1 MRRMAP
7 FSSLK
12 AKKKLTAI
20 FITLARNTL
29 KEIAYST
36 YHYQRFQKH
45 NLKPI
50 NHAETSQL
58 LWLQFH

>member
-1 MRRMAP
+1 MTLCIYY
-7 FSSLK
+7 FK

-58 LWLQFH
+58 L